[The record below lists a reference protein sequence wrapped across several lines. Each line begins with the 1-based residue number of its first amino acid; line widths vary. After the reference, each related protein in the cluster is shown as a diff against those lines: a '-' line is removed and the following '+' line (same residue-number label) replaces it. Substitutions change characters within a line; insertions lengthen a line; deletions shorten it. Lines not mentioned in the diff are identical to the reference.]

1 MINIITGGQGK
12 KAVINQGVVLSI
24 SSTNS
29 VSGTLITSQTE
40 LDLSNV
46 LCIIVLSEVND
57 YVNYSNSRLS

>member
-1 MINIITGGQGK
+1 MINIIKGGQGK
-12 KAVINQGVVLSI
+12 KAVVNQGVVLSI

-46 LCIIVLSEVND
+46 LCIIVLTEVDD
-57 YVNYSNSRLS
+57 YVNNIDARLR

>member
-1 MINIITGGQGK
+1 MIEIIKGAEGK
-12 KAVINQGVVLSI
+12 KAVVNQGVVLSI

-46 LCIIVLSEVND
+46 LCIIVLTEVND
-57 YVNYSNSRLS
+57 YVNDNHTRLR

>member
-1 MINIITGGQGK
+1 MINIIKGGQGK
-12 KAVINQGVVLSI
+12 KAVINQGVVFSI

-57 YVNYSNSRLS
+57 HVNNSDTRLS